1 MVELDNDPKRAESIV
16 RHKMKSLYGIE
27 NLEVY
32 ECDHEDGTWCFTIG
46 FFLTRGQDYEE
57 RKRCCVNENEEI
69 LWIRTHPR

>member
-16 RHKMKSLYGIE
+16 RHKIKPLYGIE

-32 ECDHEDGTWCFTIG
+32 ECDHEDGNWCFTIG

-57 RKRCCVNENEEI
+57 RKR
-69 LWIRTHPR
+69 